1 MIRRPLRRLFTLALL
16 SWAWNHRGTVV
27 RAAGLLREA
36 PDLIRSDRRDDL
48 VTGLRSVLQLDRN
61 AELARRTDVRIDAVE
76 DGVVTLTAPTSTT
89 DVALARAL
97 VAEVP
102 GVSEVRSDEPGDADR
117 GTHTDQRLRATSSVV
132 ARRALWHPR
141 R

>member
-1 MIRRPLRRLFTLALL
+1 LFTLALL
-16 SWAWNHRGTVV
+16 SWGWNHRGTVV

-48 VTGLRSVLQLDRN
+48 LTGLRSVLQLDRN

-102 GVSEVRSDEPGDADR
+102 GVSEVR
-117 GTHTDQRLRATSSVV
+117 ATSPATPIEERTPIS
-132 ARRALWHPR
+132 A
-141 R
+141 